1 MMPSWVQ
8 RPSSWLKGALLGA
21 IITVALGSVALIQQG
36 LELRRDRTALHIEEL
51 RFLPPGQYLKPVL
64 LGYHHL
70 AADVL
75 WLRVIQVIGKR
86 DTMPQDYEWL
96 YHALDVITTLDP
108 QYDYAYQV
116 GGIVLTQ
123 LADRVDLSNKIL
135 EKGLEENPA
144 VWQIPF
150 YLGFNQFFYL
160 HDYAQ
165 AAEYMTRASRLPG
178 HPPYLPFLAT
188 RLYAEAGSPETAL
201 TFLTAMWRQTQD
213 EQVKELLE
221 YRMKEVII
229 ERDIRILEDAV
240 GRYREQ
246 EEHAPPTLSALVNRD
261 ILREIPAEPFGGEY
275 RLNPTTGE
283 ISSSTHPERLRLHRR
298 GESGQRTQEGST

>member
-1 MMPSWVQ
+1 MGQ
-8 RPSSWLKGALLGA
+8 R
-21 IITVALGSVALIQQG
+21 SV
-36 LELRRDRTALHIEEL
+36 TAPE
-51 RFLPPGQYLKPVL
+51 
-64 LGYHHL
+64 
-70 AADVL
+70 
-75 WLRVIQVIGKR
+75 
-86 DTMPQDYEWL
+86 YEWL

-135 EKGLEENPA
+135 EKGLEEVPA

-213 EQVKELLE
+213 EQVKDLLE

-240 GRYREQ
+240 GHYREQ
-246 EEHAPPTLSALVNRD
+246 EGHAPPTLSALVNRG

-275 RLNPTTGE
+275 QLNTTTGKLT
-283 ISSSTHPERLRLHRR
+283 SSTHPERLRVHRP
-298 GESGQRTQEGST
+298 GESRRTNPSPSPPRKGRGLGDD